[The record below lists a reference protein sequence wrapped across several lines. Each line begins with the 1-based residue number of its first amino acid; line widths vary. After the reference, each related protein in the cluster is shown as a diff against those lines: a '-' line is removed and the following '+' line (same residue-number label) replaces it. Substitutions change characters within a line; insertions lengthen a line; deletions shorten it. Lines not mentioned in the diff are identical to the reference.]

1 MEIIETIA
9 LSLLFLVIAIAVFF
23 VFYLSFSDIRAK
35 RKELKAF
42 LKDAVILEATV
53 VEVKRV
59 KLDQP
64 VYLDSRRRAPI
75 WEIDSLVLSYVDP
88 EGNESIWDTSDGKNL
103 FTFFNK
109 RQFYTDWYDLIL
121 PAPGDKKKIYY
132 NRRTGEKCFYYRY
145 GITLFGF
152 SLGFALLLLL
162 GLITL
167 LLPVS
172 SFSLLFNG

>member
-9 LSLLFLVIAIAVFF
+9 LSLLFLVIAIAIFF
-23 VFYLSFSDIRAK
+23 AFYSAFQDFWAK
-35 RKELKAF
+35 RKELKTF

-64 VYLDSRRRAPI
+64 VYVGRFKTPV
-75 WEIDSLVLSYVDP
+75 WEIESPVLCFVDP
-88 EGNESIWDTSDGKNL
+88 EGNESIWDTSDPKDRY
-103 FTFFNK
+103 TFFNK
-109 RQFYTDWYDLIL
+109 RQFYIGVSDLT
-121 PAPGDKKKIYY
+121 PPVPGDKKKIYY